1 MSKHWEEIA
10 ERVAGALPRLRTIHK
25 TPQAGIRYWT
35 VVRDTEWNEYR
46 VRQYTN
52 GVVREEFDYFT
63 TDKEDA
69 FATAYAMYEG
79 ELSLIK
85 NDPLYG
91 RFDILDLI

>member
-1 MSKHWEEIA
+1 MSKHWEEMA
-10 ERVAGALPRLRTIHK
+10 ERMSQSRPRLRRIHK

-35 VVRDTEWNEYR
+35 VVWDSEWEEYR

-52 GVVREEFDYFT
+52 NVVREEFDYFT
-63 TDKEDA
+63 TDIDDA
-69 FATAYAMYEG
+69 FATADAMYEG

-91 RFDILDLI
+91 RFDILAQI